1 MDDYQKSANQNVI
14 GVYENSF
21 LSKNILARIPM
32 REGKGIIAFD
42 DGSDMVMKTRKYFG
56 PVNIDSLRITLLD
69 EYGQVLQLNRTDY
82 SFSLELEILYEY

>member
-1 MDDYQKSANQNVI
+1 
-14 GVYENSF
+14 
-21 LSKNILARIPM
+21 M